1 MHPIDQIIIVAYVAL
16 MLAVGWLVRRR
27 AAESEESYFLADRR
41 LPWWV
46 LSVSGSVSMYDVTGT
61 MWVISLFYLYGVR
74 SLWVHWLWGFMMGA
88 FLMSYTG
95 KWVRRSKVI
104 TGAQWM
110 RTRFGTG
117 REGEAA
123 RGMMTFMAILFA
135 VSMIA
140 YDFTGIGEF
149 ASVFLRPWSRQ
160 TCGVVII
167 GATTIYVVLGG
178 QYSVAIAQ
186 LIQTVILSGVAIGL
200 AIFASLK
207 FDPAAVMEKVA
218 EGWRAAWP
226 ASVAEKAA
234 QGWDSLW
241 PSWDM
246 PFLVE
251 NSAYIFGPFLLVW
264 ILKGLLLNAGGP
276 AQLFDFQTFLSTRTA
291 RDASKAGALWS
302 ILILSRW
309 AMCMG
314 IVILGL
320 MMLKPVFS
328 VEHAERVLPEVLQK
342 IRFAIGLKGLVLA
355 GFFAAF
361 MSTFDSTVN
370 VAASYVVE
378 DFYKRFLRPG
388 AGKRE
393 LVYAS
398 YAASVLVVA
407 IAILIGLGQ
416 KTIAGIWR
424 WIMMAYGAV
433 ALIPNVLRW
442 YWWRFNGWGY
452 TWGTLGGVAVLFI
465 LTLCFPDWKETRMF
479 PIIASSSLLCSL
491 LGTFLT
497 KPTDRAVLEQFYKD
511 VQPGGAWRG
520 VARSVAE
527 KSPDFK
533 KDCWFGVEIFN
544 TLLGIVGITCL
555 YMASVTVVLHKFS
568 TVFPLVGVSLVCGV
582 ALYFTWYKNLPRD

>member
-1 MHPIDQIIIVAYVAL
+1 MHIIDQLIVFIYIGSMV
-16 MLAVGWLVRRR
+16 AVGFLLRRR
-27 AAESEESYFLADRR
+27 AGESDESYFLADRR
-41 LPWWV
+41 LPWWL

-110 RTRFGTG
+110 RTRFGPG

-123 RGMMTFMAILFA
+123 RGVMTFMAILFA

-140 YDFTGIGEF
+140 YDFTGIGTF
-149 ASVFLRPWSRQ
+149 ASVFFPGWSPQ
-160 TCGVVII
+160 ICGILII
-167 GATTIYVVLGG
+167 GATTLYVVLGG
-178 QYSVAIAQ
+178 QYSVAITQ
-186 LIQTVILSGVAIGL
+186 LAQTVILTGAATGL
-200 AIFASLK
+200 AIFASVKL
-207 FDPAAVMEKVA
+207 DLPAVLEKVA
-218 EGWRAAWP
+218 EGWRSVCP
-226 ASVAEKAA
+226 PSVAEKAVE
-234 QGWDSLW
+234 GWDSLW

-246 PFLVE
+246 PFLAGGTVL
-251 NSAYIFGPFLLVW
+251 IFGPFVMVW
-264 ILKGLLLNAGGP
+264 ILKGLVLNAGGP
-276 AQLFDFQTFLSTRTA
+276 AQLFDFQTFLSTRSA
-291 RDASKAGALWS
+291 RDASKAGGLWS

-309 AMCMG
+309 AMSMG
-314 IVILGL
+314 IAVLGL
-320 MMLKPVFS
+320 MMLKPVFD
-328 VEHAERVLPEVLQK
+328 VEHAERVLPEVLQR

-378 DFYKRFLRPG
+378 DFYKRFLRPAARG
-388 AGKRE
+388 RE
-393 LVYAS
+393 LVYAG
-398 YAASVLVVA
+398 YAASVLVVGV
-407 IAILIGLGQ
+407 AILIGLGQ

-433 ALIPNVLRW
+433 ALIPNFLRW

-452 TWGTLGGVAVLFI
+452 TWGTVGGIAVLFFV
-465 LTLCFPDWKETRMF
+465 TLCFPNWQETRMF
-479 PIIASSSLLCSL
+479 PVIASASLLFSL

-497 KPTDRAVLEQFYKD
+497 KPTDQSVLDHFYKV
-511 VQPGGAWRG
+511 VQPGGLWRP

-527 KSPDFK
+527 KSPGFK
-533 KDCWFGVEIFN
+533 KDCRFGIEILN
-544 TLLGIVGITCL
+544 TFLGIIFITCL
-555 YMASVTVVLHKFS
+555 YMAAVTIVLHKFS
-568 TVFPLVGVSLVCGV
+568 TVFTLLGVSGACAIV
-582 ALYFTWYKNLPRD
+582 LYFTWYRNLPRD